1 MSLLAQGD
9 FGSLGL
15 AAGQD
20 TDCQPLHDCHE
31 FTAVERRAIADSLK
45 SESTC
50 KSDEVFRPV
59 NFIPDEVYELIRNW
73 ELAHRKRQE
82 LKQVVES
89 MDMEAS
95 TDSQSS
101 ESVLEPMRCVSVVQP
116 PPKRFFRTFWRS
128 VTRRILQLEQRS
140 AMASSEASND
150 CAGLPGAPY

>member
-1 MSLLAQGD
+1 MSSRTLLSQDD
-9 FGSLGL
+9 FNCLGL

-20 TDCQPLHDCHE
+20 ADCQPLDDYYG
-31 FTAVERRAIADSLK
+31 FTTVERPASVDSLK

-50 KSDEVFRPV
+50 KADKIYRPV
-59 NFIPDEVYELIRNW
+59 DVLPDEVYELIRNW

-128 VTRRILQLEQRS
+128 VTRRILQLENQVVLDRLT
-140 AMASSEASND
+140 M
-150 CAGLPGAPY
+150 